1 MRLATFEYQGKEGW
15 GFVINNPYENR
26 LWVYE
31 PYKVDKHLR
40 ASAVM
45 TNGYAVSMPVFM
57 PDCVWPD
64 TLQGFLALEDEGME
78 VLRRLE
84 TFLIRYL
91 EQSDEA
97 RMAFC
102 GHPVDD
108 VQLKSPIPQPRLMWG
123 LVQNS
128 PTFIRSNA
136 QRQSTNLFP
145 MGHQRPVGSVVGHGQ
160 PIVHPANIG
169 NPAFNVELGIVI
181 GKKGRYIPVNRAM
194 EYVAGY
200 TVVTDT
206 LIHGYHKL
214 IDTEGE
220 GHYNLADKLDWYV
233 GATISWGGKMSDTH
247 CAVGPWITTR
257 EEIGNVYDLLVYT
270 KMGGRLRDRAHTCGT
285 LIGVERVIQW
295 YSSFATLYPGD
306 IIHLGTLGTDGLKI
320 AEDMIYSGQN
330 CTMDSEIEKIGTVS
344 NPIVNLTYPD
354 WREDDEPSKAIHA
367 SPAAR
372 DVILSGKDTIE
383 SVDDWNIEDARHLW
397 AVFKNYD
404 SVTEREGIQKLKTP
418 RFLANP
424 ASALGVTGSV
434 VELPPKATDLEISV
448 ELGAVVKKL
457 ATGVSAENFDDYIL
471 GYTPMISITDHSF
484 KEILVGPTTN
494 QEKYLPEVYG
504 RWADG
509 FNTILPKPVDA
520 RWKDV
525 VGKKMKLC
533 VEGIGEAEANTG
545 EYYCNIGDIGQF
557 ISVYVTMFPG
567 DVITLGHT
575 GDRIIIPRDKVR
587 DGMKI
592 TASIEG
598 MGELEITLKKSDA
611 PNTFVPFNQLKL

>member
-1 MRLATFEYQGKEGW
+1 MRLVTFEFDGKEGW
-15 GFVINNPYENR
+15 GIVLNNPYENR
-26 LWVYE
+26 LWIYE
-31 PYKVDKHLR
+31 PYKVDKHLK

-57 PDCVWPD
+57 PDCIWPD
-64 TLQGFLALEDEGME
+64 SLQGFLALEDEGMQI
-78 VLRRLE
+78 LRRLE

-97 RMAFC
+97 RMSFC
-102 GHPVDD
+102 GHPLQD

-136 QRQSTNLFP
+136 QRQSTNLYP

-160 PIVHPANIG
+160 PVVHPAGIG
-169 NPAFNVELGIVI
+169 NPSFNVELGIVI

-214 IDTEGE
+214 MDTEGI
-220 GHYNLADKLDWYV
+220 GHYNLADKLDWFV
-233 GATISWGGKMSDTH
+233 GATISWGGKMADTH
-247 CAVGPWITTR
+247 CCVGPWITTR

-320 AEDMIYSGQN
+320 ADDMPYSGIE

-344 NPIVNLTYPD
+344 NPIVNLSFPD
-354 WREDDEPSKAIHA
+354 WREAGDPSKTVHA

-372 DVILSGKDTIE
+372 DVILSGKDVIA
-383 SVDDWNIEDARHLW
+383 SPADWNINDARHYW
-397 AVFKNYD
+397 TIFKNYNA
-404 SVTEREGIQKLKTP
+404 VTEAEGIERLRTP
-418 RFLANP
+418 RFLAAP
-424 ASALGVTGSV
+424 ASALGLTGSV
-434 VELPPKATDLEISV
+434 VELPPKSTDLEVSV
-448 ELGAVVKKL
+448 ELGAVVKRL
-457 ATGVSAENFDDYIL
+457 STEVASADVDQYIL
-471 GYTPMISITDHSF
+471 GYTPMITITDHSF

-494 QEKYLPEVYG
+494 QERYLPEVYG

-509 FNTILPKPVDA
+509 FNTVLEKPVAAKWDEI
-520 RWKDV
+520 
-525 VGKKMKLC
+525 VGRKMTLT
-533 VEGIGEAEANTG
+533 VEGIGDAVANTD
-545 EYYCNIGDIGQF
+545 EYFCNIGETVEF
-557 ISVYVTMFPG
+557 ISKYVTIFPG

-575 GDRIIIPRDKVR
+575 KNRIIIPRDKVVN
-587 DGMKI
+587 GMKL
-592 TASIEG
+592 TASLEG
-598 MGELEITLKKSDA
+598 IGEIEITLKKSDA
-611 PNTFVPFNQLKL
+611 PNTFIPFNQLKL